1 MRILFQG
8 DSITDAGRKRDDE
21 KSLGIGYAHLV
32 SAELGFEEPG
42 KYEFINKGVGGNRVV
57 DVYSRINKDIINL
70 APDVMSI
77 LIGVNDVWEYYAQSP
92 NGTPADKYYKI
103 YDMLISETKAALP
116 DLKIMIFEP
125 FVLRGS
131 GTYMFGSGGSYE
143 RYDEF
148 RARVEE
154 RSKMAKKIAEKYNL
168 PFIPLQAGFDE
179 LCKSAPDEYWLA
191 DGVHPATAGHEFIKR
206 EWIKA
211 FRKFIIQED

>member
-21 KSLGIGYAHLV
+21 KSLGTGYAHLV
-32 SAELGFEEPG
+32 SAALGFEEPG

-92 NGTPADKYYKI
+92 NGTPADKYEKI
-103 YDMLISETKAALP
+103 YDMLIEETKAALP

-154 RSKMAKKIAEKYNL
+154 RAKRAKKIADKYNL
-168 PFIPLQAGFDE
+168 PFVPLQAGFDE
-179 LCKSAPDEYWLA
+179 LCKQAPDEHWLA
-191 DGVHPATAGHEFIKR
+191 DGVHPAIAGHEFIKR